1 MALPRAVQ
9 QQVDDADALVA
20 QMNGNQPVNPDTG
33 EPIIAE
39 PQPAPEPQPQP
50 ISQEPE
56 PKPAVPE
63 ETWEQRYHSLKGKFD
78 AEVPR
83 LYAQVRE
90 MNDQIKQLV
99 AENAIAKAQMPQPTP
114 APAKTLITE
123 QDKEAFGS
131 DLIDLIEGHRAIDF
145 WLSGTQ

>member
-9 QQVDDADALVA
+9 QQVEDADALVA
-20 QMNGNQPVNPDTG
+20 QLNGNQPVNPDTG
-33 EPIIAE
+33 EPIVTD
-39 PQPAPEPQPQP
+39 PKPAPEPTPQP

-56 PKPAVPE
+56 PKPTVPD

-99 AENAIAKAQMPQPTP
+99 AENAVAKAQQQQTP
-114 APAKTLITE
+114 AAPAKTLITE

-131 DLIDLIEGHRAIDF
+131 DLIRSEEHT
-145 WLSGTQ
+145 S